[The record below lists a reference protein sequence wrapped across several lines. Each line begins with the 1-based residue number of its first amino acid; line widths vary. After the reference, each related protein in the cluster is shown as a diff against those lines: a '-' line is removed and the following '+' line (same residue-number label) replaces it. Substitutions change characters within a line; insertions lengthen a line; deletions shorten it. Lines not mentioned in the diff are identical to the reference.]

1 VTDAPGLEQLLDV
14 QERDSALD
22 QLAYERETLP
32 ERTLVASVEARLADL
47 RARAAVLENRRQELS
62 TNEQRLEEEI
72 ASVVAR
78 IQQLERRMYGGE
90 VSASR
95 ELSAMAEEVQSLG
108 RRRSSLEDR
117 EIELMEE
124 REPVDRELA
133 ALAAEQGG
141 AEQESERDHAA
152 LAAAEAVIDEKS
164 ARELEAREAAATGLP
179 SALLTEYERLR
190 KRLGGVGA
198 ARFVNGSCTG
208 CHLTLPASETDRI
221 RHAPPDALLTC
232 EQCGRI
238 LVR

>member
-1 VTDAPGLEQLLDV
+1 MDAPGLERLLEV
-14 QERDSALD
+14 QKRDSALD
-22 QLAYERETLP
+22 QLGYERETLP
-32 ERTLVASVEARLADL
+32 ERALVASVEARRADL
-47 RARAAVLENRRQELS
+47 LARAAVLENRHRELA

-78 IQQLERRMYGGE
+78 IQQVERRLYGGE

-124 REPVDRELA
+124 REPLDRELDV
-133 ALAAEQGG
+133 LAAERV
-141 AEQESERDHAA
+141 EVDQEGERGHAA
-152 LAAAEAVIDEKS
+152 LVAAEAVVDEKIAS
-164 ARELEAREAAATGLP
+164 ELEARRAAAEGLP
-179 SALLTEYERLR
+179 SALLAEYERLR

-198 ARFVNGSCTG
+198 ARFVNGSCSG
-208 CHLTLPASETDRI
+208 CHLALPASELERI
-221 RHAPPDALLTC
+221 RRAPPDALLTC

>member
-1 VTDAPGLEQLLDV
+1 MDAPGFEQLLEV

-32 ERTLVASVEARLADL
+32 ERAVVASAEARLADL
-47 RARAAVLENRRQELS
+47 RARAAVLDNRRQELA

-95 ELSAMAEEVQSLG
+95 ELSAMDEEVRSLG

-124 REPVDRELA
+124 REPVDRELG
-133 ALAAEQGG
+133 ALATEQSKVD
-141 AEQESERDHAA
+141 QERERANAA
-152 LAAAEAVIDEKS
+152 LAAAEAVIDEKA
-164 ARELEAREAAATGLP
+164 ARELEARDAAAAGLP
-179 SALLTEYERLR
+179 SALLAEYERLR

-208 CHLTLPASETDRI
+208 CHLTLPASELDRI
-221 RHAPPDALLTC
+221 RRAPPDALLTC

>member
-1 VTDAPGLEQLLDV
+1 MDAPGFEQLLEV

-32 ERTLVASVEARLADL
+32 ERALVASVEARLADL
-47 RARAAVLENRRQELS
+47 GARAAVLENRRQELS
-62 TNEQRLEEEI
+62 SNEQRLEEDI

-133 ALAAEQGG
+133 AVVAEQGD
-141 AEQESERDHAA
+141 AERESERHHAA
-152 LAAAEAVIDEKS
+152 LAAAEAVVDEKA
-164 ARELEAREAAATGLP
+164 ARELEARQAAADGLP
-179 SALLTEYERLR
+179 SALLAEYERLR
-190 KRLGGVGA
+190 HRLGGVGA

-208 CHLTLPASETDRI
+208 CHLTLPSSETDRI
-221 RHAPPDALLTC
+221 RRAPPDALLTC

>member
-1 VTDAPGLEQLLDV
+1 MDAPGFEQLLEV

-32 ERTLVASVEARLADL
+32 ERALVASADAKLTDL
-47 RARAAVLENRRQELS
+47 RARADVLENRRQELS

-78 IQQLERRMYGGE
+78 IQQVERRMYGGE

-95 ELSAMAEEVQSLG
+95 ELSAMAEEVHSLG
-108 RRRSSLEDR
+108 RRRASLEDR

-133 ALAAEQGG
+133 ALGAEQGDV
-141 AEQESERDHAA
+141 ERESERGHAA
-152 LAAAEAVIDEKS
+152 LAAAEAVVDEKA
-164 ARELEAREAAATGLP
+164 ARELEARQAAATGLP
-179 SALLTEYERLR
+179 SALLAEYERLR

-198 ARFVNGSCTG
+198 ARLVNGSCSG
-208 CHLTLPASETDRI
+208 CHLTLPASELDRL
-221 RHAPPDALLTC
+221 RRAPPDALLTC